1 MAGQQAR
8 RTGSLDF
15 SDEGTLKTSET
26 TPPEAGGWMGWAT
39 VLIPIAVP
47 GLLGGRRSPTGTWT
61 SGAKTQLNLAWT
73 GKGSV

>member
-26 TPPEAGGWMGWAT
+26 TPRRQGAGWAGPLSLSQQRSLASWEG
-39 VLIPIAVP
+39 VEAPPAHGPLVP
-47 GLLGGRRSPTGTWT
+47 RLS
-61 SGAKTQLNLAWT
+61 
-73 GKGSV
+73 